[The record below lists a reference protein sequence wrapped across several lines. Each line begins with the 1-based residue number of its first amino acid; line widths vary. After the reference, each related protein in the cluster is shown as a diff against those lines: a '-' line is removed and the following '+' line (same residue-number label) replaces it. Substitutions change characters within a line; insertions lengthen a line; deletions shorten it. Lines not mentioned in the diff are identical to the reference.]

1 MADYTVA
8 SDFSVPFLIRQPFLR
23 FGSFYEGHTSFEIE
37 GFQTSTSLPS
47 NYIVKEANISGRQNW
62 HENEHYKGIEIA
74 LSFAYLEKIKSIDPK
89 VLSLKDLPD
98 NITQTALPA
107 KVVTLLQELST
118 LALAQQL
125 TPLDFSGLLVRCLS
139 ALVSLLEQGYSRN
152 VPYAPTVFLGK
163 RKVSFTLMD
172 YQAILSAKQIITDHP
187 EKDIT
192 IHSLSKEVFL
202 NEQKLKLGFSLCYGI
217 SIGAYLKNCRIC
229 LSIPTSVLKR
239 WPMLLVIPAVQALS
253 KPFGKNTKP
262 HHCNSERMQG
272 CELRQNTLWN
282 DIYKM
287 AAQIGSYAD

>member
-1 MADYTVA
+1 MSLATHLKYQQAVFHGLHFTPCTLEYGTLWSNAKHPERGSCLVCERPGFYTLTVADYTVA

-62 HENEHYKGIEIA
+62 HENEHYKGIEIG

-139 ALVSLLEQGYSRN
+139 ALVSSLEQGYSRN

-172 YQAILSAKQIITDHP
+172 YQAIYRPNKSSPITQ
-187 EKDIT
+187 KRT
-192 IHSLSKEVFL
+192 SLFT
-202 NEQKLKLGFSLCYGI
+202 
-217 SIGAYLKNCRIC
+217 
-229 LSIPTSVLKR
+229 P
-239 WPMLLVIPAVQALS
+239 
-253 KPFGKNTKP
+253 
-262 HHCNSERMQG
+262 
-272 CELRQNTLWN
+272 
-282 DIYKM
+282 
-287 AAQIGSYAD
+287 